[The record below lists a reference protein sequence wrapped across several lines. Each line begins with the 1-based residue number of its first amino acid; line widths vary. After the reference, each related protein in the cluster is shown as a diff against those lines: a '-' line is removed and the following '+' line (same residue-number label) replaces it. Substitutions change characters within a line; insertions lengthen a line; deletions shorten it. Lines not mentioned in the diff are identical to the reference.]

1 MLLEFM
7 TAEEAK
13 KESDE
18 ARKHY
23 REEERMSLLKS
34 VHASIT
40 DACKHGW
47 YDVTVEVPDEDVDF
61 LYDYLKE
68 KGYALSPVTGEAVN
82 VIGIHWD

>member
-1 MLLEFM
+1 MLNFM

-23 REEERMSLLKS
+23 REEERMTLLES
-34 VHASIT
+34 VSANISY
-40 DACKHGW
+40 ACKHGE
-47 YDVTVEVPDEDVDF
+47 YDISVEVPDEDVNF

-68 KGYALSPVTGEAVN
+68 KGYRPCTVPGEAMN
-82 VIGIHWD
+82 IIGIHWD

>member
-1 MLLEFM
+1 MVLNFM

-23 REEERMSLLKS
+23 REEERMSLLES
-34 VHASIT
+34 VYSSII
-40 DACKHGW
+40 DACKHGE
-47 YDVTVEVPDEDVDF
+47 YEIEVEVPDEDISF

-68 KGYALSPVTGEAVN
+68 KGYRPCTVPRKPKN
-82 VIGIHWD
+82 VIGIYWD

>member
-1 MLLEFM
+1 MVLNFM

-23 REEERMSLLKS
+23 REEERMTLLES
-34 VHASIT
+34 VCASII
-40 DACKHGW
+40 DACQHGE
-47 YDVTVEVPDEDVDF
+47 YETEVEVPDEDNDF

-68 KGYALSPVTGEAVN
+68 KGYKSCTVPGKSLN
-82 VIGIHWD
+82 IIGIHWD